1 MSAPTCRAS
10 QTVDGVATNDGCL
23 PELGA
28 SLPSGKA
35 FVHPCE
41 QGRPSQQF
49 AMQCIPSRLVGSPP
63 TCILPILFGTNLV
76 RRAQQPPSPRRGRVR
91 VGVHA
96 GAAAM
101 SSFPPSRPS
110 PARGEGA
117 HAPGDGPPCP
127 IGGDTHR
134 SPSAHRTAVFRLLQ
148 AQLPVRPHAAYQRCG
163 PPRPHGSPAADTT

>member
-1 MSAPTCRAS
+1 MVSPRTTGACPSSALLCPPVRPSFIPVNRAGHHSNLLCNVSLPDWWGHPPPVSCQYCSAPILCGGLNS
-10 QTVDGVATNDGCL
+10 
-23 PELGA
+23 
-28 SLPSGKA
+28 
-35 FVHPCE
+35 H
-41 QGRPSQQF
+41 RP
-49 AMQCIPSRLVGSPP
+49 
-63 TCILPILFGTNLV
+63 
-76 RRAQQPPSPRRGRVR
+76 PRRGRVR